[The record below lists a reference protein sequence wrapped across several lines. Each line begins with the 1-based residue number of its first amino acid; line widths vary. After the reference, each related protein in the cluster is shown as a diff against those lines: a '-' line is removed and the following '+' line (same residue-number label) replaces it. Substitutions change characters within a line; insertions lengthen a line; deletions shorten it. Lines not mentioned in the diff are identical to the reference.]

1 MEFTDPKVQSAL
13 IAAAVTIATLLLR
26 AITKPIWER
35 NFHKFKLESDYK
47 YDQRKKVREAI
58 SKYKV
63 PLLNSAESLNH
74 RLWNFSKN
82 APEAWHTQRDGE
94 NISEK
99 YYLLS
104 FCYRFLLFFSLCRK
118 IDLELVYLDSTVS
131 TKKDLDFLKYLKLFP
146 QIFSDTEIFK
156 GTGYNQSVASDHFFG
171 DEFRELVSKM
181 SNDDKLLS
189 YSEFIKKVEE
199 KEFTNLIT
207 YFSGISADH
216 SCLRWRALNSF
227 HFILMAFLNDYGYDF
242 QETSKEKM
250 LGLAKSLPKNS
261 LVENADAFI
270 KRACLNKNK
279 EVRNAMSAL
288 SDV

>member
-35 NFHKFKLESDYK
+35 NFHKFKLESDYT
-47 YDQRKKVREAI
+47 YDQRKKIKEAI

-82 APEAWHTQRDGE
+82 APQAWHIQRDGE
-94 NISEK
+94 NISDK

-131 TKKDLDFLKYLKLFP
+131 TKKDLDFLKYLKFFP
-146 QIFSDTEIFK
+146 QIFSDTEIFA
-156 GTGYNQSVASDHFFG
+156 GTGYNPSVATDHFFS
-171 DEFRELVSKM
+171 DEFRELVREM
-181 SNDDKLLS
+181 SSDDRMLS
-189 YSEFIKKVEE
+189 YSEFKKKVEE
-199 KEFTNLIT
+199 KEFTHLIT
-207 YFSGISADH
+207 YFSGISVDH
-216 SCLRWRALNSF
+216 SCLRWHVLNSF

-242 QETSKEKM
+242 QKTSKEKISD
-250 LGLAKSLPKNS
+250 LAKSLPSNRLIKN
-261 LVENADAFI
+261 AYTFI
-270 KRACLNKNK
+270 ERACLNNNK
-279 EVRNAMSAL
+279 EVRNAVSVL
-288 SDV
+288 SSV

>member
-1 MEFTDPKVQSAL
+1 
-13 IAAAVTIATLLLR
+13 
-26 AITKPIWER
+26 
-35 NFHKFKLESDYK
+35 
-47 YDQRKKVREAI
+47 
-58 SKYKV
+58 
-63 PLLNSAESLNH
+63 
-74 RLWNFSKN
+74 
-82 APEAWHTQRDGE
+82 
-94 NISEK
+94 
-99 YYLLS
+99 
-104 FCYRFLLFFSLCRK
+104 
-118 IDLELVYLDSTVS
+118 
-131 TKKDLDFLKYLKLFP
+131 
-146 QIFSDTEIFK
+146 
-156 GTGYNQSVASDHFFG
+156 
-171 DEFRELVSKM
+171 
-181 SNDDKLLS
+181 LLS

-216 SCLRWRALNSF
+216 SCLRWQALNSF

>member
-1 MEFTDPKVQSAL
+1 MELTDPKVQSAL
-13 IAAAVTIATLLLR
+13 IAAAVTILTLILR

-63 PLLNSAESLNH
+63 PLLNAAESLNH

-82 APEAWHTQRDGE
+82 APKAWHTQRDGE
-94 NISEK
+94 NISEQ

-156 GTGYNQSVASDHFFG
+156 GINYNPSVATDHFFS

-181 SNDDKLLS
+181 SSNDNLLN
-189 YSEFIKKVEE
+189 YSEFRKKVEE
-199 KEFTNLIT
+199 KEFAHLVA
-207 YFSGISADH
+207 YFSGISVDH
-216 SCLRWRALNSF
+216 SCLRWQALNNF

-242 QETSKEKM
+242 QQTSKEKM
-250 LGLAKSLPKNS
+250 SNLAKSLPKNS
-261 LVENADAFI
+261 LSTNADIFI

-279 EVRNAMSAL
+279 EVRSAISTL
-288 SDV
+288 SDG

>member
-1 MEFTDPKVQSAL
+1 MDITDPKTQSAL

-26 AITKPIWER
+26 AITKPLWER

-47 YDQRKKVREAI
+47 YDQRKKVRDAI

-82 APEAWHTQRDGE
+82 APEAWHTHKDGE
-94 NISEK
+94 SISDR

-104 FCYRFLLFFSLCRK
+104 FCYRFLLFFSFCRK
-118 IDLELVYLDSTVS
+118 IELELVYLDSTVS
-131 TKKDLDFLKYLKLFP
+131 TKKDLEFLKYLKLFP
-146 QIFSDTEIFK
+146 QIFSDTELFE
-156 GTGYNQSVASDHFFG
+156 GTGYNQSMATDHFFS

-181 SNDDKLLS
+181 SKDDRLLD
-189 YSEFIKKVEE
+189 YSEFRKKVEE
-199 KEFTNLIT
+199 KEFTQLIN
-207 YFSGISADH
+207 YFAGISADH
-216 SCLRWRALNSF
+216 SCLRWQALNNF
-227 HFILMAFLNDYGYDF
+227 HFMLMAFLNDYGYDF
-242 QETSKEKM
+242 QQTSKEKM

-261 LVENADAFI
+261 LIKNSDTFI

-279 EVRNAMSAL
+279 EIRNAMSAL

>member
-1 MEFTDPKVQSAL
+1 MELTDPKVQSAL
-13 IAAAVTIATLLLR
+13 IAAAVTIATLILR
-26 AITKPIWER
+26 AITSSIWER
-35 NFHKFKLESDYK
+35 YFHKFKLESDYK

-82 APEAWHTQRDGE
+82 APEAWHIQRDGE
-94 NISEK
+94 HISDK

-131 TKKDLDFLKYLKLFP
+131 TEKDLDFLKYLKLFP

-156 GTGYNQSVASDHFFG
+156 GTGYNQSVATDHFFS
-171 DEFRELVSKM
+171 DEFREFVREM
-181 SNDDKLLS
+181 SSDDKILS
-189 YSEFIKKVEE
+189 YSEFKKKIEE
-199 KEFTNLIT
+199 KEFIHLIT
-207 YFSGISADH
+207 YFSGVSVDY
-216 SCLRWRALNSF
+216 SCLRWQVLNSF
-227 HFILMAFLNDYGYDF
+227 HIILMAFLNDYGYDF
-242 QETSKEKM
+242 QKTSKEKIS
-250 LGLAKSLPKNS
+250 GLAKSLPPNNLIKN
-261 LVENADAFI
+261 AYIFI
-270 KRACLNKNK
+270 ERACLNNNK

-288 SDV
+288 TDV

>member
-13 IAAAVTIATLLLR
+13 IATTATIATLLLQT
-26 AITKPIWER
+26 ITKSIWER

-82 APEAWHTQRDGE
+82 APEAWHIQKDGE
-94 NISEK
+94 NISDK

-156 GTGYNQSVASDHFFG
+156 GTGYNQSADTDHFFS
-171 DEFRELVSKM
+171 DEFREFVREMIS
-181 SNDDKLLS
+181 DDKMLS
-189 YSEFIKKVEE
+189 YSEFKKKVEE
-199 KEFTNLIT
+199 KEFTFLIT
-207 YFSGISADH
+207 YFSGISVNH
-216 SCLRWRALNSF
+216 SCLRWKALNSF

-242 QETSKEKM
+242 QKTSREKIS
-250 LGLAKSLPKNS
+250 GLAKSLHPNTLIKNA
-261 LVENADAFI
+261 NTFI
-270 KRACLNKNK
+270 ERACLNNNK